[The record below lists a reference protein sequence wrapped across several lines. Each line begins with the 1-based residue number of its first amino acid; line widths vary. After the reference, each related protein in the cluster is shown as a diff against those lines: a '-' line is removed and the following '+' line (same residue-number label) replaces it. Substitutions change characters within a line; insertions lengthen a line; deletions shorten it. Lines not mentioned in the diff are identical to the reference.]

1 MDAEGILRR
10 IDTAAA
16 AHMGEKREEFL
27 TAKERASML
36 RLEMLNLLEQAL
48 RLRNPEQNR
57 LYHLLQAAL
66 HPGQKMPVGPMD
78 PPAFPRELVD
88 DH

>member
-27 TAKERASML
+27 TSKERTGML
-36 RLEMLNLLEQAL
+36 RLEMLTLLEQAL

-57 LYHLLQAAL
+57 LYHLLQSAL
-66 HPGQKMPVGPMD
+66 HPGSAAPANPMLS
-78 PPAFPRELVD
+78 P
-88 DH
+88 